1 MRIAGGGDVLLFAG
15 SSQGEV
21 PPVSPEDYEK
31 NVILAYQ
38 GEAYG
43 EALFEALAA
52 TAGDEDIAYKWRVLA
67 RLETEN
73 KERLIP
79 IVRRI
84 GGEAALAPTRD
95 GEAAADAAERRDLS
109 WAENMA
115 IYAPRAPGLEPIY
128 TELLAAAGTA
138 EDRAAM
144 QGLIDH
150 SRGFFEVVRREIAG
164 EADTLAPVLALL
176 AAAPAR

>member
-1 MRIAGGGDVLLFAG
+1 M
-15 SSQGEV
+15 
-21 PPVSPEDYEK
+21 SPEDYEK
-31 NVILAYQ
+31 NVIASYQ
-38 GEAYG
+38 GEVYG
-43 EALFEALAA
+43 EALFKALAA
-52 TAGDEDIAYKWRVLA
+52 TAEDDDIAYKWRVLA

-84 GGEAALAPTRD
+84 GGEAALVPTRD
-95 GEAAADAAERRDLS
+95 DEVAAHAAERRDLS
-109 WAENMA
+109 WSENMA
-115 IYAPRAPGLEPIY
+115 IYEPRAPGLEPIY
-128 TELLAAAGTA
+128 TELLAAAGSA

-150 SRGFFEVVRREIAG
+150 SRGFFEVVRREVTG

-176 AAAPAR
+176 AAPPAR